1 MLRESCIRWGVF
13 QVWSHASI
21 LKAIFSWLVDPR
33 FLIRRSVARKSI
45 VQILHPRFPLY
56 FSKRFLWRQHGRS
69 KILQPWL
76 WGRSLCRR
84 HDQWQLR
91 PRPWLAHGLAIPL
104 KLFVGVDSFSPV
116 AAGNRWAF
124 QAIRQE
130 RNDPTGNRRV
140 WSTLFPL
147 LEESPNVH
155 EPDSFGF
162 LEFVV

>member
-1 MLRESCIRWGVF
+1 M
-13 QVWSHASI
+13 
-21 LKAIFSWLVDPR
+21 
-33 FLIRRSVARKSI
+33 
-45 VQILHPRFPLY
+45 
-56 FSKRFLWRQHGRS
+56 
-69 KILQPWL
+69 
-76 WGRSLCRR
+76 
-84 HDQWQLR
+84 
-91 PRPWLAHGLAIPL
+91 
-104 KLFVGVDSFSPV
+104 DSFSPV